1 MTQRRILYISDSLGT
16 PIPHRGIF
24 NYSVALIERLKAS
37 GASVTLLVER
47 PDSHGIRKAWLDSP
61 LELEKAMDP
70 WQNNEIYR
78 YLNSGSFAYSLD
90 LNEHLDFAARDAAHY
105 RVLKYL
111 ERQQVEH
118 PDTILRNIDTDFYL
132 VPGDPV
138 ETEAKRLRKQ
148 VKIDF
153 IADYFNARSQP
164 YYSTATDVDRDLVT
178 DTTKYL
184 QLFDGFTSINCVY
197 SGALTRA
204 HNFIPPYKVDCSIFD
219 EVIVDGPHYI
229 SLVNNNPDKTWVIF
243 HDLIPLFN
251 SSLSEESHR
260 SFSQKMFA
268 SLAFGANV
276 IFVSETSQKEFHD
289 YFPNQ
294 TLRSE
299 RIIYPPARTSLSQLD
314 TETPEAKRY
323 LADLPRARETQ
334 RRSAVTQRGG
344 ALRRLSKFPPLAWL
358 KRRQPTEI
366 WNSGLPFFVTVL
378 SDEPYK
384 NAALCIKAFS
394 KLEDRA
400 NLLVVG
406 RMDAKRYVG
415 ETMPRNI
422 HFTGFISDT
431 LKNGLIANSAGL
443 VFPSFYEGFG
453 IPVLEGALQGAPV
466 LCSAIDVFREI
477 VGESGLYFDPH
488 NADELIA
495 CVMETLSDPAAAK
508 TRASTA
514 QAYVRTKFMQE
525 IAF

>member
-47 PDSHGIRKAWLDSP
+47 PDSHGIRKVWLDSS
-61 LELEKAMDP
+61 LKFEKAMDP

-111 ERQQVEH
+111 EQQHVEH

-132 VPGDPV
+132 VPGDPI

-148 VKIDF
+148 VQIDF
-153 IADYFNARSQP
+153 IVDYFNKKSQP
-164 YYSTATDVDRDLVT
+164 YYSGATDVDNNLIT
-178 DTTKYL
+178 DITQYL
-184 QLFDGFTSINCVY
+184 QLFDGFLSVNCAY

-204 HNFIPPYKVDCSIFD
+204 HNFIPPYQVDCSLFD
-219 EVIVDGPHYI
+219 DVIVDGPHYI
-229 SLVNNNPDKTWVIF
+229 SLINNNPDKTSVIF

-268 SLAFGANV
+268 SLNFDANV
-276 IFVSETSQKEFHD
+276 IFVSETSQKQFHD
-289 YFPNQ
+289 YFPSRV
-294 TLRSE
+294 LRSE

-323 LADLPRARETQ
+323 LADLPRVRETQ
-334 RRSAVTQRGG
+334 IRGPATQRGG
-344 ALRRLSKFPPLAWL
+344 ALRRLSKFNPLRRL
-358 KRRQPTEI
+358 KPRRPTGV

-394 KLEDRA
+394 KLEDQA
-400 NLLVVG
+400 NLLIVG
-406 RMDAKRYVG
+406 RMDAQKYIG
-415 ETMPRNI
+415 DTMPRNI

-431 LKNGLIANSAGL
+431 LKNELVANSAGL
-443 VFPSFYEGFG
+443 IFPSFYEGFG
-453 IPVLEGALQGAPV
+453 IPVLEGALQGVPV
-466 LCSAIDVFREI
+466 LSSAIDVFREI
-477 VGESGLYFDPH
+477 VDANGLYFDPS
-488 NADELIA
+488 NANELVA
-495 CVMETLSDPAAAK
+495 CVMETLSDPTAAK
-508 TRASTA
+508 VRASAA
-514 QAYVRTKFMQE
+514 QAYVRAKFMQE

>member
-24 NYSVALIERLKAS
+24 NYSVALIERLKTS
-37 GASVTLLVER
+37 GAGVTLLVER

-61 LELEKAMDP
+61 LEFEKAMDP

-78 YLNSGSFAYSLD
+78 YLNSGTFAYSLN

-111 ERQQVEH
+111 EQQRVDH
-118 PDTILRNIDTDFYL
+118 PDTIVRNIDTDFYL
-132 VPGDPV
+132 VPGDPI

-148 VKIDF
+148 VQIDF
-153 IADYFNARSQP
+153 TVEYFSRNSRP
-164 YYSTATDVDRDLVT
+164 YYSMATDVDADLIT
-178 DTTKYL
+178 DTTQYL
-184 QLFDGFTSINCVY
+184 QLFDGFLSVNCVY

-204 HNFIPPYKVDCSIFD
+204 HNFIPPYQVDCNLFD

-229 SLVNNNPDKTWVIF
+229 SLVNNNPEKTWVIF

-268 SLAFGANV
+268 SLDFDANV
-276 IFVSETSQKEFHD
+276 IFVSETSQKQFHD
-289 YFPNQ
+289 YFPNR

-299 RIIYPPARTSLSQLD
+299 RIIYPPTRISLSQLD

-323 LADLPRARETQ
+323 LADLPHVRETQ
-334 RRSAVTQRGG
+334 RRSTVTQRDG
-344 ALRRLSKFPPLAWL
+344 AMRRLSKFNPLLWL
-358 KRRQPTEI
+358 KPLRPMGI

-394 KLEDRA
+394 KLEDQA
-400 NLLVVG
+400 NLLIVG
-406 RMDAKRYVG
+406 RMDTQKYVG
-415 ETMPRNI
+415 DTMPRNI

-431 LKNGLIANSAGL
+431 LKNELIANSAGL
-443 VFPSFYEGFG
+443 IFPSFYEGFG
-453 IPVLEGALQGAPV
+453 IPVLEGALQGVPV
-466 LCSAIDVFREI
+466 LSSAIDVFREI
-477 VGESGLYFDPH
+477 VDANGLYFDPC

-495 CVMETLSDPAAAK
+495 CVMETLSNPTAAK
-508 TRASTA
+508 ARASAA
-514 QAYVRTKFMQE
+514 QASVRAKFMQE

>member
-24 NYSVALIERLKAS
+24 NFSVALIERLKKS

-47 PDSHGIRKAWLDSP
+47 PEGNGIRKVWLDSP
-61 LELEKAMDP
+61 LELERAMDP

-78 YLNSGSFAYSLD
+78 YLNSGSFAFSLD

-105 RVLKYL
+105 RVIKYL
-111 ERQQVEH
+111 EQQHVEH
-118 PDTILRNIDTDFYL
+118 PETILRNIDSDFYL
-132 VPGDPV
+132 VPGNPV

-148 VKIDF
+148 VRIDF
-153 IADYFNARSQP
+153 IAEHFNGKSRP
-164 YYSTATDVDRDLVT
+164 YYSGATEIDSDLIT
-178 DTTKYL
+178 ETTQYL
-184 QLFDGFTSINCVY
+184 QLFDGFLSVSCVY
-197 SGALTRA
+197 SDALTRA
-204 HNFIPPYKVDCSIFD
+204 HNFIPPYQVDCRLFD
-219 EVIVDGPHYI
+219 EIILDGPHYL
-229 SLVNNNPDKTWVIF
+229 SLVNNDPDRTWVTIL
-243 HDLIPLFN
+243 DLIPLSN
-251 SSLSEESHR
+251 ISLGEESHR
-260 SFSQKMFA
+260 SFSQKLFA
-268 SLAFGANV
+268 SLALDGNI
-276 IFVSETSQKEFHD
+276 IFISETAQRQFHNC
-289 YFPNQ
+289 FPNR

-299 RIIYPPARTSLSQLD
+299 RIIYPPARTSLGQLD

-323 LADLPRARETQ
+323 LADLPRVRQTQ
-334 RRSAVTQRGG
+334 RQNTVTQSSG
-344 ALRRLSKFPPLAWL
+344 AMRRLSKFNPLSWL
-358 KRRQPTEI
+358 KPRRPKGI

-406 RMDAKRYVG
+406 RMDPQKYVG
-415 ETMPRNI
+415 DTMPRNI

-431 LKNGLIANSAGL
+431 LKNELIANSAGL
-443 VFPSFYEGFG
+443 IFPSFYEGFG
-453 IPVLEGALQGAPV
+453 IPVLEGALQGVPI

-488 NADELIA
+488 NADEMVA
-495 CVMETLSDPAAAK
+495 CLMETLSNPTTAK
-508 TRASTA
+508 ARASTA